1 MRLSSS
7 PWTVRVLRALPPWSD
22 RVLVLCLL
30 LGVFALGCAVGVLM
44 QPCSSSATVQ
54 RLDQRVT
61 DVEYQ
66 MALHLQ
72 GLQVQHAITKTMVER
87 LEALEHRTTP

>member
-1 MRLSSS
+1 L
-7 PWTVRVLRALPPWSD
+7 LHDLAAWSD

-30 LGVFALGCAVGVLM
+30 LGIFALGCAVGVLL
-44 QPCSSSATVQ
+44 QPCRSSATVQ
-54 RLDQRVT
+54 MLDQRVM

-66 MALHLQ
+66 MALHVQ
-72 GLQVQHAITKTMVER
+72 GLQVQRAITQTMVER